1 MEGKSVT
8 VRLKDKVA
16 IITGAASGI
25 GKATAKL
32 FAEHGAKVVVA
43 DIDKDGG
50 SQTVTQIQNG
60 GNEAIFV
67 ETDVTLK
74 VDTEKMVAQTV
85 ETYGKLDILFNNA
98 GIAMRLP
105 VAELPEEDW
114 HRCLDVNLTGVFLC
128 AKAAIPAMQKN
139 GGGSIINMSS
149 IYGVVGADVRAAYV
163 ASKGGVT
170 NLTRGMALDY
180 AENNIR
186 VNCICPGFVE
196 TPLVAGVIKTPEEY
210 QALAD
215 KHPMCRL
222 GQPEEIAYGALYL
235 ASDESAF
242 VTGIALPI
250 DGGYTAG

>member
-1 MEGKSVT
+1 M
-8 VRLKDKVA
+8 RLKDKVA

-25 GKATAKL
+25 GKATAKV
-32 FAEHGAKVVVA
+32 FAEQGAKVVVA
-43 DIDKDGG
+43 DIDENGG
-50 SQTVTQIQNG
+50 RQTVVNIQDV

-67 ETDVTLK
+67 QTDVTIK
-74 VDTEKMVAQTV
+74 ADTEQMVAHTV
-85 ETYGKLDILFNNA
+85 KTYGKLDILFNNA

-105 VAELPEEDW
+105 VAELAEEDW

-139 GGGSIINMSS
+139 DGGSIINMSS
-149 IYGVVGADVRAAYV
+149 IYGIVGADVRAAYV
-163 ASKGGVT
+163 ASKGAVT

-180 AENNIR
+180 AQDNIR
-186 VNCICPGFVE
+186 VNCICPGFVQ
-196 TPLVAGVIKTPEEY
+196 TPLVAGVVKTPEEY
-210 QALAD
+210 QKLAN
-215 KHPMCRL
+215 KHPMRRL

>member
-50 SQTVTQIQNG
+50 SQVVTQIQNG

-74 VDTEKMVAQTV
+74 VDTEQMVAQTV

-186 VNCICPGFVE
+186 MTAPKAKALGF
-196 TPLVAGVIKTPEEY
+196 L
-210 QALAD
+210 
-215 KHPMCRL
+215 
-222 GQPEEIAYGALYL
+222 
-235 ASDESAF
+235 
-242 VTGIALPI
+242 
-250 DGGYTAG
+250 

>member
-50 SQTVTQIQNG
+50 SQIVTQIQNG

-128 AKAAIPAMQKN
+128 AKAAIPAMLKN
-139 GGGSIINMSS
+139 GCGSIINMSS

-210 QALAD
+210 QTLAD
-215 KHPMCRL
+215 KHPMRRL

>member
-1 MEGKSVT
+1 M
-8 VRLKDKVA
+8 RLKDKVA

-32 FAEHGAKVVVA
+32 FAEHGAKIVVA
-43 DIDKDGG
+43 DIDIDGG
-50 SQTVTQIQNG
+50 EQTVADIQDVGHFAKYIKTDVTIKVDTQNVVSQTVDS
-60 GNEAIFV
+60 F
-67 ETDVTLK
+67 
-74 VDTEKMVAQTV
+74 
-85 ETYGKLDILFNNA
+85 GKLDILFNNA

-105 VAELPEEDW
+105 VSELPEDDW
-114 HRCLDVNLTGVFLC
+114 HRCLDVNLNGVFLC

-139 GGGSIINMSS
+139 GGGVIINMSS
-149 IYGVVGADVRAAYV
+149 IYGLVGADVRAAYV
-163 ASKGGVT
+163 ASKGAVT

-180 AENNIR
+180 AQDNIR

-196 TPLVAGVIKTPEEY
+196 TPLVAGVIKTPNEY
-210 QALAD
+210 QKLAD
-215 KHPMCRL
+215 KHPMRRL
-222 GQPEEIAYGALYL
+222 GQPVEIAYGALYL

>member
-1 MEGKSVT
+1 MEGKSIT

-50 SQTVTQIQNG
+50 SQIVTQIQNG

-74 VDTEKMVAQTV
+74 VNTEKMVAQTV

-128 AKAAIPAMQKN
+128 AKAAIPAMLKN
-139 GGGSIINMSS
+139 GCGSIINMSS

-210 QALAD
+210 QTLAD

>member
-50 SQTVTQIQNG
+50 SQIVTQIQNG

-74 VDTEKMVAQTV
+74 VNTEKMVAQTV

-128 AKAAIPAMQKN
+128 AKAAIPAMLKN
-139 GGGSIINMSS
+139 GCGSIINMSS

-210 QALAD
+210 QTLAN